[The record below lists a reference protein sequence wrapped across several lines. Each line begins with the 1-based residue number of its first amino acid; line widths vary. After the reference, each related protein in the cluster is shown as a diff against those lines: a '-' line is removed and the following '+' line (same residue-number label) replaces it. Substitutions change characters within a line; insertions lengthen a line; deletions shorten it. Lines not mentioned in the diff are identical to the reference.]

1 VPARLVVVDDHP
13 ALLKGLAGLIGA
25 DPRYSVVATG
35 KTSEEAVALAGAL
48 NPDVMILDLSMPGDV
63 FVAIEE
69 ITTRAPET
77 KLVVFT
83 AYANVDLALRAFF
96 AGAAAFVIKG
106 QPADELFAAI
116 EAVRGGELFASPQF
130 SRRLLRGFRNL
141 AKRAPVAA
149 PDFQARER
157 QLIAAVDGG
166 QSVADLA
173 RNLRCTRKVAGHY
186 LTFLR
191 RRRGEAN

>member
-106 QPADELFAAI
+106 QPA
-116 EAVRGGELFASPQF
+116 GS
-130 SRRLLRGFRNL
+130 S
-141 AKRAPVAA
+141 
-149 PDFQARER
+149 
-157 QLIAAVDGG
+157 
-166 QSVADLA
+166 
-173 RNLRCTRKVAGHY
+173 
-186 LTFLR
+186 LR
-191 RRRGEAN
+191 RRSSAGASCAAFEIWRSGRPLPRLTSRPANANSSPR